1 MLASRRGGGFS
12 ETDRSLP
19 GLAVLGGE
27 VVDAHGDREHERVVL
42 AGGDRDA
49 VGVAHAQDLVID
61 EERTLAMLVLDPE
74 IVAQRQQLLA
84 QHVAGALRR
93 RPRARILAV
102 SAPAP
107 RWHLRP
113 PSPNQ
118 LSG

>member
-1 MLASRRGGGFS
+1 MHTVTAATL
-12 ETDRSLP
+12 DRHGVAHPQQPFLQ
-19 GLAVLGGE
+19 LQQLVAVAVL
-27 VVDAHGDREHERVVL
+27 DDH
-42 AGGDRDA
+42 
-49 VGVAHAQDLVID
+49 GVAHAQDLVVD
-61 EERTLAMLVLDPE
+61 EERTLAVLVLDPE

-113 PSPNQ
+113 PVRISSPERYT
-118 LSG
+118 SPRTWPRP